1 VHSTSA
7 NLVYYLPL
15 FDCAFFVHIV
25 TMETTRI
32 TIAISNTPHATQ
44 ATMATVRPM
53 FDPDGPVKNRVCKEQ
68 LELTKLVVTHS
79 QLY

>member
-1 VHSTSA
+1 
-7 NLVYYLPL
+7 
-15 FDCAFFVHIV
+15 
-25 TMETTRI
+25 METTRI

-68 LELTKLVVTHS
+68 LELTKLVVTLPALLS
-79 QLY
+79 YIL